1 MEQRGGLASESDE
14 ESDQDDTDEGMR
26 SDTEAYTKQEA
37 DGTGDTKAKVG
48 KGRKRKR
55 EAGAM
60 EGDGLRRHVAPGGDG
75 RTTPFGGAAP
85 PLRGGAGGGGGGGVA
100 GGRSWQL
107 AESRPRQITQ
117 SHRWLAASCQCGHTR
132 LPSRRRLA

>member
-1 MEQRGGLASESDE
+1 LDE
-14 ESDQDDTDEGMR
+14 AESDQDDADEGMR
-26 SDTEAYTKQEA
+26 SDTEENTKQEA
-37 DGTGDTKAKVG
+37 NGTGDTNAKVG

-55 EAGAM
+55 EAWTIM
-60 EGDGLRRHVAPGGDG
+60 EGASLRRHVAPDGDG

-85 PLRGGAGGGGGGGVA
+85 ALSGGLLGRGRGGGVA
-100 GGRSWQL
+100 GGGSWQL

-117 SHRWLAASCQCGHTR
+117 SHRWIAASCQCGHTG

>member
-1 MEQRGGLASESDE
+1 MKQRGELAYESDA
-14 ESDQDDTDEGMR
+14 ESDQDDADEGMR
-26 SDTEAYTKQEA
+26 SDTEANTEQEA
-37 DGTGDTKAKVG
+37 NGTGDTKAKVG

-60 EGDGLRRHVAPGGDG
+60 EGASLKRHVALDGDG
-75 RTTPFGGAAP
+75 RTTALFGGAAP
-85 PLRGGAGGGGGGGVA
+85 PLRGGGGG
-100 GGRSWQL
+100 SWQL